1 MQQHTW
7 PRVYLTCFTTTM
19 LTLVSKLSIIFTFTS
34 FQQFIVLIFHFT
46 GLRNVCGRLFLFH
59 TTAKPFV
66 KQVKDFM
73 IQKHEKK
80 NRMKRE
86 REKKTPPY
94 FTCQRIYYCKTWMD
108 SVCLKSLTSRCKWM
122 TFKPK
127 CIADMDTLD
136 TNNNWFYAFRILEKV
151 AILTSFCPLHLPFD
165 YYFSERSKS
174 KADTQGE

>member
-1 MQQHTW
+1 MDGICHYICINAMQQHTR

-86 REKKTPPY
+86 RERQRKK
-94 FTCQRIYYCKTWMD
+94 RHH
-108 SVCLKSLTSRCKWM
+108 
-122 TFKPK
+122 
-127 CIADMDTLD
+127 TLHA
-136 TNNNWFYAFRILEKV
+136 NEFIIVRHEWIVFV
-151 AILTSFCPLHLPFD
+151 
-165 YYFSERSKS
+165 
-174 KADTQGE
+174 